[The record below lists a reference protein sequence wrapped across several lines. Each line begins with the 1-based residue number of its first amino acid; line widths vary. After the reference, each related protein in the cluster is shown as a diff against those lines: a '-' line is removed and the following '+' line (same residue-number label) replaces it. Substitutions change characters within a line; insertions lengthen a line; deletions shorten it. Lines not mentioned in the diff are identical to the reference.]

1 MRDEEDE
8 AVVIREYDPK
18 TDRDGT
24 DAVDRDCEVGPGG
37 GMSLHADLLG
47 DPVARIRRSPRYLML
62 VRVPYMCV
70 SVCVRMLYSCTCIPY
85 SPPRY
90 AASNARGYYDWRLIA
105 RLDAAISGREGDCV
119 GY

>member
-8 AVVIREYDPK
+8 AVPATVVIREYDPK

-47 DPVARIRRSPRYLML
+47 DPEARIRRSPRYIML

-70 SVCVRMLYSCTCIPY
+70 CTHAVFVY
-85 SPPRY
+85 VY
-90 AASNARGYYDWRLIA
+90 T
-105 RLDAAISGREGDCV
+105 V
-119 GY
+119 

>member
-8 AVVIREYDPK
+8 AVPATVVIREYDPK

-47 DPVARIRRSPRYLML
+47 DPEARIRRSPRYLML

-70 SVCVRMLYSCTCIPY
+70 YACCIRVRVYRIGTRPAMRAGAMIG
-85 SPPRY
+85 
-90 AASNARGYYDWRLIA
+90 A
-105 RLDAAISGREGDCV
+105 
-119 GY
+119 